1 MRQVRGG
8 RAMETETEIRG
19 VIERIHEGQSNGDS
33 YYFGCDGILMALEWV
48 VGDADEP
55 V

>member
-1 MRQVRGG
+1 
-8 RAMETETEIRG
+8 MENETEIREM
-19 VIERIHEGQSNGDS
+19 IERIHEGQSSGDT